1 MANKGRNSNNRN
13 GHSRDAGYGTY
24 ASPRRP
30 AQNSRR
36 RTSGGQRNSHNRRK
50 VNRPIYTKL
59 GFWIAVCALIIVIVL
74 IVKGCDTGNIDADK
88 IPSAES
94 LAPSVEPSSPE
105 QGSDA
110 GAQPG
115 GTTGTDSPSSA
126 NQPSTPAQEPS
137 QSPAQPTPDESQN
150 APEPSQSP
158 VQPTPDVK
166 PTTPNTNYYEE
177 HEINAGVYLIGAD
190 IPSGTAD
197 LTAMS
202 GTGSIS
208 TSNGSLQN
216 PTFGT
221 ANSYTKYSEN
231 IVLSSGTSIT
241 VTGSLILRISY
252 LTKPEI
258 GASQT
263 SSGDTVYT
271 LTPGTHIAGDDF
283 ESGTYDFAIVSG
295 YGTVTSSNAE
305 TGGGIDEMM
314 GPADNGGNYAQK
326 VNSISLPAGTVVT
339 VTGCTVTITKRN

>member
-1 MANKGRNSNNRN
+1 MAYKKGRNTRPTN
-13 GHSRDAGYGTY
+13 GHSRDAGYGTS
-24 ASPRRP
+24 ASPRRQ
-30 AQNSRR
+30 AQNTRQ
-36 RTSGGQRNSHNRRK
+36 RTSGGQRSARSRRR

-94 LAPSVEPSSPE
+94 LAPSSETPSQAHSEAPS
-105 QGSDA
+105 QPT
-110 GAQPG
+110 GA
-115 GTTGTDSPSSA
+115 TGTGTPTSA
-126 NQPSTPAQEPS
+126 NQPTAPTQEPS
-137 QSPAQPTPDESQN
+137 QNT
-150 APEPSQSP
+150 
-158 VQPTPDVK
+158 VQPTSGTN

-190 IPSGTAD
+190 IPAGTVD

-208 TSNGSLQN
+208 VSNGSFNN
-216 PTFGT
+216 PTFGI
-221 ANSYTKYSEN
+221 ADSYTRSSEK
-231 IVLSSGTSIT
+231 IVLGSGTSIT

-263 SSGDTVYT
+263 SSGNKSYT
-271 LTPGTHIAGDDF
+271 FSSGSYTAGDDF

-305 TGGGIDEMM
+305 TGEGIDEMM
-314 GPADNGGNYAQK
+314 GAADNGGNYAQK
-326 VNSISLPAGTVVT
+326 VSGISLPAGTVLT
-339 VTGCTVTITKRN
+339 VNGCTVTITKRN